1 LAPIFF
7 ILVGFAALS
16 STISL
21 LEVLVSFLVD
31 KFKMGRHKAT
41 MVAAAASYAISI
53 FAALSLGA
61 LPFLS
66 NLNIFGEGKDGVL
79 STLDHLAS
87 NWMLPVGGLF
97 ITIFVG
103 WFLDKKIC
111 QDEVNLYKPD
121 GSPKLSY
128 KFFRF
133 LIKFIAPLA
142 ILAVII
148 AVILGQDFS

>member
-1 LAPIFF
+1 MAT
-7 ILVGFAALS
+7 AS
-16 STISL
+16 SYIIT
-21 LEVLVSFLVD
+21 
-31 KFKMGRHKAT
+31 
-41 MVAAAASYAISI
+41 I

-66 NLNIFGEGKDGVL
+66 NLNIFGEGKNGVL

-103 WFLDKKIC
+103 WFMDKKIC
-111 QDEVNLYKPD
+111 QDEVRLYKPD
-121 GSPKLSY
+121 GSPKLTY

-133 LIKFIAPLA
+133 FIKFAAPLA

-148 AVILGQDFS
+148 AVILGKDFS